1 MTASLSD
8 MENGRGKDM
17 FVLVV
22 PTWRLWRRRR
32 RQMCERLS
40 SGSLFERLKS
50 KFLCQKVRVSILDV
64 NERMAVVD
72 DGRNFIPRGRRP
84 NLFWPLII
92 MC

>member
-1 MTASLSD
+1 
-8 MENGRGKDM
+8 
-17 FVLVV
+17 
-22 PTWRLWRRRR
+22 
-32 RQMCERLS
+32 MCERLS
-40 SGSLFERLKS
+40 SGSLFQRLKS